1 MRLTQKKVLTKVHVL
16 FLVQSCLI
24 GTGIL
29 QIPQKLSAM
38 GYSQAFMPLFFALIA
53 TINLWPMLWLNSKFP
68 NNNLFQINEI
78 LLGKTIGKFINFL
91 LIILFTIVCI
101 DAISSYMLLIQST
114 ALPEQTITFPIICF
128 LALLIYLVRGGIFT
142 IARFSIMAFFITL
155 PMVLLTKWAIQKGE
169 FSHFFPLFNFTL
181 QEFYEAS
188 KNGYLSFLGYELIL
202 FYYPYIIQQKSA
214 FKYATIGIWISGVLM
229 LITTGVSVM
238 YFSEWQ
244 LSNIEYA
251 VLNIFK
257 AGEYSFIERID
268 IIGMTLWI
276 FLVYSTVA
284 LYLWA
289 ANEGFKT
296 LILPKSQIHLY
307 ILVISI
313 FIMLILPISKYLKM
327 KIFTINNYIFYL
339 LLLWPIFLILIYLFR
354 KKQVH
359 Q

>member
-1 MRLTQKKVLTKVHVL
+1 MRSTQKKVLTKVHVL

-29 QIPQKLSAM
+29 QLPQKLSSM
-38 GYSQAFMPLFFALIA
+38 GYSQAFMPILFSIIA
-53 TINLWPMLWLNSKFP
+53 TITLWPMIWLNSKFP
-68 NNNLFQINEI
+68 TNNLFQINEI
-78 LLGKTIGKFINFL
+78 LLGKIIGKFFNFL
-91 LIILFTIVCI
+91 LVLLFTIICI
-101 DAISSYMLLIQST
+101 DSISSYMLLIQST
-114 ALPEQTITFPIICF
+114 ALPEQTITLPVICF
-128 LALLIYLVRGGIFT
+128 LALLVYLVRGGIFA
-142 IARFSIMAFFITL
+142 IARFSILTFFITI
-155 PMVLLTKWAIQKGE
+155 PMVLFTKWAIQKGE
-169 FSHFFPLFNFTL
+169 FSHFFPLFNFTF
-181 QEFYEAS
+181 QEFYEAT

-202 FYYPYIIQQKSA
+202 FYYPFIIQQKSA

-244 LSNIEYA
+244 LSNIEFA

-289 ANEGFKT
+289 ANQGFKS
-296 LILPKSQIHLY
+296 LILAKSQIHLY
-307 ILVISI
+307 ILVIAI
-313 FIMLILPISKYLKM
+313 FIALIIPLSQHLKE
-327 KIFTINNYIFYL
+327 KIFTINNYVFYL
-339 LLLWPIFLILIYLFR
+339 LLLWPIFLSIIYFFR
-354 KKQVH
+354 KKQV
-359 Q
+359 QQ